1 MERLLRNKYPA
12 TEDTYILSHYRPAS
26 PCEYNLPIPCHPP
39 VPIPVRLKIRAET
52 PQRSHAP
59 QHYGSTYKNS
69 TLTPHTDRQSAHQNS
84 LDGSPA
90 VKATDP
96 IHGDGHDYS
105 FHSCQNKLSYDNAY
119 MNTGAKLHHNA
130 RPHGSLC
137 QQG

>member
-26 PCEYNLPIPCHPP
+26 PCEYNLPTPCPPP
-39 VPIPVRLKIRAET
+39 VPILVRLKSGPKHLNVHMHHNTTEVYT
-52 PQRSHAP
+52 
-59 QHYGSTYKNS
+59 NS
-69 TLTPHTDRQSAHQNS
+69 TLTSYTDWQSAHQNS

-90 VKATDP
+90 VKATNP

-105 FHSCQNKLSYDNAY
+105 FHICQNKLSHDNAY

-137 QQG
+137 KQG